1 MGVDAMTEEE
11 FGEDFRTIENVRD
24 SLGLGDEGRVRHLY
38 DKWGKSVG
46 MWDLSVLDEWAYE
59 HAN

>member
-1 MGVDAMTEEE
+1 MTEEE